1 MQLRNQ
7 PECLQILASSI
18 QAPQLQFNN
27 ETKQRNNQTTQA
39 QPNKN
44 HKTKQDKGNK
54 QSTQSTQLTQS
65 IPNNP
70 NNPIKPINQINHCI
84 RMGTPPKHENQSM
97 VQCYSDPRAWSRQ
110 HFSGR
115 NGPSN
120 TLPLQTCVGFIT
132 FTLRNMC
139 IYIYIANH
147 TNADDTCQTCKLI
160 IYVHMNEPSK
170 RKKTQKTCTQQ
181 PRLITLTSLA

>member
-139 IYIYIANH
+139 IYIYIL
-147 TNADDTCQTCKLI
+147 QI
-160 IYVHMNEPSK
+160 IPMRMIHVKHVNSSSMFIWMNPQNE
-170 RKKTQKTCTQQ
+170 KKHKKHVLNNQGSS
-181 PRLITLTSLA
+181 R